1 LTPFRRRAKIGA
13 PALNPPEALPPGK
26 EDTYRKKAI
35 GFALAVLA
43 TSVVAAS
50 AQGGQ
55 KVAAGGT
62 LASAGYSCKK
72 TITLPLVT
80 PVTGGA
86 GFLGAEQGSWAK
98 YAVKTLAPKLGL
110 KVKFVLGDTPVEQGP
125 APAQAL
131 AQKYVAAANVL
142 AILGPSTSGAVA
154 ASSATYGQ
162 AKIAHIS
169 PSATRTS
176 LTQGASK
183 EASSA
188 FFRVVPGD
196 YIQGPSDANFMIK
209 TLKVK
214 KVVLLDFQ
222 EPYSV
227 GLSDAVEG
235 TLKKNGVSTTRLSAP
250 NTTTDYSAY
259 VSRVPNDADIVFFPT
274 QKPGDAQTF
283 AQQLIEQGKKAK
295 VFGGDGSN
303 DPSQFKQPGSYVSNF
318 APLITGI
325 KSDAAIVAAWKKQN
339 PGKAVGSFGP
349 PTYGA
354 AQIAMN
360 AIALACKAGH
370 GTATRQAVLR
380 SVKKVRIKNWI
391 LGGSFRWSTKT
402 NDPLNAKFYIFQIQ
416 SNGSYKLVN

>member
-1 LTPFRRRAKIGA
+1 M
-13 PALNPPEALPPGK
+13 
-26 EDTYRKKAI
+26 KKAI
-35 GFALAVLA
+35 GLALAVLA

-50 AQGGQ
+50 AQGSNN
-55 KVAAGGT
+55 VAAV
-62 LASAGYSCKK
+62 SAAANVSCKS

-98 YAVKTLAPKLGL
+98 YAVQTLAKPLGL

-131 AQKYVAAANVL
+131 AQKYVEDKSVL
-142 AILGPSTSGAVA
+142 VVLGPSTSGAVA
-154 ASSATYGQ
+154 ASSSTYYA

-176 LTQGASK
+176 LTQGSPK
-183 EASSA
+183 EATPA

-196 YIQGPSDANFMIK
+196 YIQGPSDANYMQNV
-209 TLKVK
+209 LHVK
-214 KVVLLDFQ
+214 RVVLMDFQ

-235 TLKKNGVSTTRLSAP
+235 VLKKAGVSVTRLSAP

-259 VSRVPNDADIVFFPT
+259 VTKVPSDADIVFFPT

-283 AQQLIEQGKKAK
+283 AQQLIEQGKKAH

-303 DPSQFKQPGSYVSNF
+303 DSSAFKAPGSYVSNF
-318 APLITGI
+318 APDITGI
-325 KSDAAIVAAWKKQN
+325 KADAGIIAGWKKDN
-339 PGKAVGSFGP
+339 PGKPVGSFGP
-349 PTYGA
+349 PSYGA
-354 AQIAMN
+354 AQVLMN
-360 AIALACKAGH
+360 AIKLACVSDH
-370 GTATRQAVLR
+370 GVLKSR
-380 SVKKVRIKNWI
+380 KDVLHKVKQVVVKNWI
-391 LGGSFRWSTKT
+391 LGGTFRFSTKS

-416 SNGSYKLVN
+416 SDGSYKLVG

>member
-1 LTPFRRRAKIGA
+1 MKKSIG
-13 PALNPPEALPPGK
+13 L
-26 EDTYRKKAI
+26 
-35 GFALAVLA
+35 ALAILA
-43 TSVVAAS
+43 ITSVAAGTAS
-50 AQGGQ
+50 GSH
-55 KVAAGGT
+55 KVAARSQ
-62 LASAGYSCKK
+62 AISCTS

-86 GFLGAEQGSWAK
+86 GFLGAEQGAWGR
-98 YAVKTLAPKLGL
+98 YAVQTLAKPLGL

-131 AQKYVAAANVL
+131 AQKYVADKSVL
-142 AILGPSTSGAVA
+142 VVLGPSTSGAVA
-154 ASSATYGQ
+154 ASSTTYFQ

-176 LTQGASK
+176 LTQGSPR
-183 EASSA
+183 EATSA

-196 YIQGPSDANFMIK
+196 YIQGPTDAHYMINS
-209 TLKVK
+209 LHVK

-227 GLSDAVEG
+227 GLSDAVS
-235 TLKKNGVSTTRLSAP
+235 TVLKAGGVSVTRLSAP

-259 VSRVPNDADIVFFPT
+259 VTKVPSDADIVFFPT

-303 DPSQFKQPGSYVSNF
+303 DSSAFKAAGSYVSNF
-318 APLITGI
+318 APDITGVTDD
-325 KSDAAIVAAWKKQN
+325 KSIIAGWKKAN
-339 PGKAVGSFGP
+339 PGKTVGSFGP

-354 AQIAMN
+354 AQIALN
-360 AIALACKAGH
+360 AIHLACLQGH
-370 GTATRQAVLR
+370 GKVTRQSVLQNI
-380 SVKKVRIKNWI
+380 KKVKIKKWI
-391 LGGSFRWSTKT
+391 LGGSFKFSTKT

-416 SNGSYKLVN
+416 SNGSYKLVG

>member
-1 LTPFRRRAKIGA
+1 M
-13 PALNPPEALPPGK
+13 
-26 EDTYRKKAI
+26 KKAI
-35 GFALAVLA
+35 GLALAVLA

-50 AQGGQ
+50 AQGSNRITA
-55 KVAAGGT
+55 VSAAGV
-62 LASAGYSCKK
+62 SCKS

-86 GFLGAEQGSWAK
+86 GFLGAEQGSWSK
-98 YAVKTLAPKLGL
+98 YAVKTLAKPLGL

-131 AQKYVAAANVL
+131 AQKYVADKSVL
-142 AILGPSTSGAVA
+142 VVLGPSTSGAVA
-154 ASSATYGQ
+154 ASSSTYYS

-176 LTQGASK
+176 LTQGSPK
-183 EASSA
+183 EATPA

-214 KVVLLDFQ
+214 KVFLLDFQ

-227 GLSDAVEG
+227 GLANSVE
-235 TLKKNGVSTTRLSAP
+235 TVLKKNGVSTVRQSVS
-250 NTTTDYSAY
+250 NTTTDYSAL
-259 VSRVPNDADIVFFPT
+259 VTKVPSDADIVFFPT

-303 DPSQFKQPGSYVSNF
+303 DPSAFKQAGAYVSNF
-318 APLITGI
+318 APDITGI
-325 KSDAAIVAAWKKQN
+325 AADKALVAGWKKDN

-349 PTYGA
+349 PSYGA
-354 AQIAMN
+354 TQVALK
-360 AIALACKAGH
+360 AIALACKAGN

-380 SVKKVRIKNWI
+380 NIKKVTVSNWI
-391 LGGSFRWSTKT
+391 LGGSLRWSTRS

-416 SNGSYKLVN
+416 SNGSYKLVG

>member
-1 LTPFRRRAKIGA
+1 M
-13 PALNPPEALPPGK
+13 
-26 EDTYRKKAI
+26 KKAI
-35 GFALAVLA
+35 GLALAVLA

-50 AQGGQ
+50 AQGSNR
-55 KVAAGGT
+55 VAAVSA
-62 LASAGYSCKK
+62 ASVSCKS

-98 YAVKTLAPKLGL
+98 YAVKTLAKPLGL

-131 AQKYVAAANVL
+131 AQKYVADKSVL
-142 AILGPSTSGAVA
+142 VVLGPSTSGAVA
-154 ASSATYGQ
+154 ASSTTYFQ

-176 LTQGASK
+176 LTQGGTKDATP
-183 EASSA
+183 A

-222 EPYSV
+222 EPYST
-227 GLSDAVEG
+227 GLSDAVES
-235 TLKKNGVSTTRLSAP
+235 TLKKAGVSVTRLSAP

-259 VSRVPNDADIVFFPT
+259 VTKVPSDADVVFFPT

-303 DPSQFKQPGSYVSNF
+303 DPSAFKAAGSYVSNF
-318 APLITGI
+318 APDITGL
-325 KSDAAIVAAWKKQN
+325 KADAAIIAGWKKDN

-349 PTYGA
+349 PSYGA
-354 AQIAMN
+354 VQVALN
-360 AIALACKAGH
+360 AIALACKQGH
-370 GTATRQAVLR
+370 GKVDRQTVLR
-380 SVKKVRIKNWI
+380 NIKKVKINNWI
-391 LGGSFRWSTKT
+391 LGGNFRWSTKT

-416 SNGSYKLVN
+416 SDGSYKLVG